1 MVSLIRQFAGGNRE
15 TMHER
20 VKTVKLA
27 GKSKVRLDIL
37 GQEYVLRGTESPEY
51 LEMIGNY
58 IAEKTE
64 QIRKNNP
71 YYNPTKVAVLVS
83 LQLADELYKLK
94 EDYEK
99 IVEELRVLDK
109 IHKIG

>member
-1 MVSLIRQFAGGNRE
+1 MD
-15 TMHER
+15 ER
-20 VKTVKLA
+20 VKAVKLA
-27 GKSKVRLDIL
+27 EKSKVRVDIL
-37 GQEYVLRGTESPEY
+37 GQEYVLRGTDSPEY
-51 LEMIGNY
+51 LEMIGKF
-58 IAEKTE
+58 IAQKTE
-64 QIRKNNP
+64 QVQKNNA
-71 YYNPTKVAVLVS
+71 YYNPTKVAVLVA

>member
-1 MVSLIRQFAGGNRE
+1 M
-15 TMHER
+15 TPD
-20 VKTVKLA
+20 
-27 GKSKVRLDIL
+27 KSKAKIDIL
-37 GQEYVLRGTESPEY
+37 GQEYVLRGTESQDY
-51 LEMIGNY
+51 LEMIGRFV
-58 IAEKTE
+58 AQRTE
-64 QIRKNNP
+64 QVQKNNP

-83 LQLADELYKLK
+83 LQLADELHKLK